1 MAQHGYGVSRESHA
15 KRGIAGP
22 GLKLRSDGYDSK
34 RHPVHDPGRGQW
46 PRASSTVIVS
56 SLYLRGTARPPK
68 YGVAT
73 KGYYHSEAC
82 QQSTLPTTSHI
93 IRPTTKNTGQ
103 HTFKPICPTPRPHQS
118 HSNPTPIPPQS
129 QPRALTPHRS
139 APPASMPRQSP
150 SIPSPRA
157 NPASKHAP

>member
-15 KRGIAGP
+15 QRGIVGP

-34 RHPVHDPGRGQW
+34 RHPVHDLGRGQR

-73 KGYYHSEAC
+73 KGVLSFCSMPTKHPTDNLAYHSANNKE
-82 QQSTLPTTSHI
+82 H
-93 IRPTTKNTGQ
+93 RPTQIQT
-103 HTFKPICPTPRPHQS
+103 HMS
-118 HSNPTPIPPQS
+118 HATPTPIPQ
-129 QPRALTPHRS
+129 QPHTTPTT
-139 APPASMPRQSP
+139 
-150 SIPSPRA
+150 IPTPRA
-157 NPASKHAP
+157 NPASNHAPTSIPTSIQHQSNINATLVLH